1 LTRNELKEIIKECL
15 LEIIIEGSPQTVV
28 ESVKERNR
36 KAPAP
41 APQVAQ
47 QPVARRPALDLIH
60 PRGKS
65 STTSALPPRTRPS
78 TANYKDLAG
87 GSDVMASVF
96 ADTAAS
102 GLVESLGTSGQT
114 TSNPILD
121 TGIDPNL
128 LDGASNWS
136 KLAFAEPIRTRSR

>member
-1 LTRNELKEIIKECL
+1 MTRNELKEIIKECL

-28 ESVKERNR
+28 ENVKERNR
-36 KAPAP
+36 KAPSVTAH
-41 APQVAQ
+41 VDQ
-47 QPVARRPALDLIH
+47 QPVSRRPSLDLIH

-65 STTSALPPRTRPS
+65 SATPALPPRTRPS
-78 TANYKDLAG
+78 ATNYKDLAG

-102 GLVESLGTSGQT
+102 GLVESLGSGGQT